1 MHVFLSGF
9 GEHFYLLSTA
19 YSIPYKTMNSLHLA
33 KFIFVMA
40 LNETLVLGGF
50 LVLIL
55 LMLMIDIGVFHKK
68 DHVVGYK
75 EALTWTGV
83 WVFLALATGVFIY
96 FFGDLIHDVNSLED
110 VKVKAAEYGHPILNQ
125 LSELNPGQ
133 DKEALHIY
141 RRNLSLEYLTGYV
154 IEYSLSIDNIF
165 VIVLIFFSFNVEK
178 KYYHRVLFWGI
189 LGAIVMRFLFIF
201 LASSLIHEFEWV
213 LLIFGG
219 FLVFTGAKMFLDRNK
234 EKKIDKEKHPV
245 LRFTSRFFRVDSK
258 YVGHNFFIKK
268 DGKIYLTT
276 LFIVLLVVE
285 FSDVIFAV
293 DSVPAIFSIT
303 KDPYIVFFSNIFA
316 IIGLRSLF
324 FLLINVLDKFRFL
337 HIGLSILLIFVGVKM
352 ILPFLDFLGNPH
364 ISTLNSLVI
373 VVSIIGG
380 SILAS
385 LLIPKKKVK

>member
-1 MHVFLSGF
+1 M
-9 GEHFYLLSTA
+9 T
-19 YSIPYKTMNSLHLA
+19 
-33 KFIFVMA
+33 
-40 LNETLVLGGF
+40 LNETLVLAGF
-50 LVLIL
+50 LVLIV

-83 WVFLALATGVFIY
+83 WVFLALATAVFIY
-96 FFGDLIHDVNSLED
+96 FFGNLIHDVNTLDD
-110 VKVKAAEYGHPILNQ
+110 VLMKADEYGHPILKQLGDGVSNQ
-125 LSELNPGQ
+125 
-133 DKEALHIY
+133 EALHIY

-165 VIVLIFFSFNVEK
+165 VIVLIFFSFNVDK

-201 LASSLIHEFEWV
+201 LASSLITKFDWV

-219 FLVFTGAKMFLDRNK
+219 FLVFTGVKMFLDRNK
-234 EKKIDKEKHPV
+234 EKKIDKKNHPV
-245 LRFTSRFFRVDSK
+245 IRLTSRFFRVDST
-258 YVGHNFFIKK
+258 YVGHSFFIRKN
-268 DGKIYLTT
+268 GKLYITT

-324 FLLINVLDKFRFL
+324 FLLINVLDKFRYL
-337 HIGLSILLIFVGVKM
+337 HIGLSILLVFVGVKM
-352 ILPFLDFLGNPH
+352 ILPFIDFLGNPH

-373 VVSIIGG
+373 VISIIGG
-380 SILAS
+380 SILLSVIFPA
-385 LLIPKKKVK
+385 KKVS